1 MLLPTSNSKVHFLA
15 IYSRQFKKKKIVR
28 LLPSHSP
35 GKRQTQWCWADLSF
49 SEERTPGRGSGYV
62 GPPSPFTVPGN
73 QRTGQRTYPRRRPI
87 LSKTKTKSLLRRISK
102 KTWNRRLFY
111 FYINFKKK
119 IRKFFQK
126 NSEEKNKKKPP
137 RT

>member
-1 MLLPTSNSKVHFLA
+1 
-15 IYSRQFKKKKIVR
+15 
-28 LLPSHSP
+28 
-35 GKRQTQWCWADLSF
+35 
-49 SEERTPGRGSGYV
+49 V
-62 GPPSPFTVPGN
+62 GPLSPFTVPGN

-102 KTWNRRLFY
+102 KLGTGGY
-111 FYINFKKK
+111 FIFILILLKK